1 MANTSEV
8 MEVGLPWLGGMM
20 LGADVT
26 TAVTAAGSAQAD
38 ATALTSAFVEVG
50 TAAASTGIR
59 LQPDGIPSFYA
70 IFNGGANAVKV
81 YPPVG
86 SFMNGT
92 VNAAFSVTNAKTAFI
107 FRSGNRYIGVL
118 SA

>member
-1 MANTSEV
+1 MANAAEI
-8 MEVGLPWLGGMM
+8 MEAGLPWLGGMM

-26 TAVTAAGSAQAD
+26 LAVTAAGSAQTD
-38 ATALTSAFVEVG
+38 ATALTSAFVEIG
-50 TAAASTGIR
+50 TAGASTGVR
-59 LQPDGIPSFYA
+59 LQADGTPSFYA
-70 IFNGGANAVKV
+70 VVNGGANAVKV

-107 FRSGNRYIGVL
+107 FRSGNRYIGIL